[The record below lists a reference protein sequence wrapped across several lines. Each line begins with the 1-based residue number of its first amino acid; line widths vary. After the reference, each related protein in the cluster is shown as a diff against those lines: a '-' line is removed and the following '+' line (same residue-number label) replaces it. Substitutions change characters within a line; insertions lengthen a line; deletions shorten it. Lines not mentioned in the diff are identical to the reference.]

1 MIEICNLCL
10 NTRSSV
16 TSFSYYTRES
26 KDIKTGRYLTNLY
39 ICEQCVWDIQND
51 IFILSSDVESDSVP
65 FKLLPNKHLTYYE
78 YTKFKSRF

>member
-10 NTRSSV
+10 KTCSSV
-16 TSFSYYTRES
+16 IAFSYYTRES

-39 ICEQCVWDIQND
+39 ICELCIWNIQDD
-51 IFILSSDVESDSVP
+51 IFILSNDKNLESVP

-78 YTKFKSRF
+78 YTKYKSRF

>member
-10 NTRSSV
+10 KTCPSAIA
-16 TSFSYYTRES
+16 FSYYTRES
-26 KDIKTGRYLTNLY
+26 KDVQTGRYPTNLY

>member
-10 NTRSSV
+10 NTCPSV
-16 TSFSYYTRES
+16 LAFSYYTRES

-51 IFILSSDVESDSVP
+51 IFILSDDKNLDSVP

-78 YTKFKSRF
+78 FTKHKSRF